1 MAPAQ
6 PRQQRRGP
14 VLAVPQLQP
23 PLLRAAV
30 ARLAIEV
37 STKLRE
43 SFHNIRKSPWVFYLR
58 KAFTLKNLT
67 IHYAKMNAFY
77 FRDNQVRG
85 RCHFQ

>member
-30 ARLAIEV
+30 AGLAIEV
-37 STKLRE
+37 STKFRE
-43 SFHNIRKSPWVFYLR
+43 FHNIRKRQGVLLAESIYTVGNRNLFLR
-58 KAFTLKNLT
+58 
-67 IHYAKMNAFY
+67 HYAKHDAFFEY
-77 FRDNQVRG
+77 CETFREV
-85 RCHFQ
+85 